1 MTLRSAFS
9 KAVID
14 LMARDDK
21 IAVLLGDIGIHAF
34 REAFAKWPE
43 RTINCGVAECGMVG
57 MAAGL
62 SMAGFYPVVS
72 TIDAF
77 LVRRAYEFIYLDFGL
92 QGLPGLFVT
101 VGGAQDYAR
110 LGGTHQCH
118 EGLTLMSEVR
128 GMHLRQPTSEAR
140 VREAITDAVAARSLC
155 YIRLEESLVVA
166 ETDNVIP
173 LTLGAKNGHAIPAG
187 ADG

>member
-1 MTLRSAFS
+1 MTLRSAFA

-14 LMARDDK
+14 LMARDDR
-21 IAVLLGDIGIHAF
+21 IVLMLGDIGVFAF
-34 REAFAKWPE
+34 KSAFERYPE
-43 RTINCGVAECGMVG
+43 RCINAGVAECGMVG

-62 SMAGFYPVVS
+62 AMSGFYPVVS
-72 TIDAF
+72 TIDSF
-77 LVRRAYEFIYLDFGL
+77 LIRRAYEFIYLDFGL
-92 QGLPGLFVT
+92 QNLPGLFVT
-101 VGGAQDYAR
+101 VGGSHDYAR
-110 LGGTHQCH
+110 LGPTHQCH
-118 EGLTLMSEVR
+118 EGLALMSNIK

-155 YIRLEESLVVA
+155 YIRLEESLVAA